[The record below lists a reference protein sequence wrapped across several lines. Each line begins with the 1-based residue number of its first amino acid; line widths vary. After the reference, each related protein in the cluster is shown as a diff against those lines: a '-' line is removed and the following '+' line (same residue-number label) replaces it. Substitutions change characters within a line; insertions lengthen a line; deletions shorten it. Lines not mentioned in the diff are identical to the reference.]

1 MSGPGRART
10 IGSNAPTEEDPMT
23 APDTAGPDLAN
34 RRRFTVAAFRATR
47 RYPGPA
53 RPRGGT
59 RTPPPPPPG
68 PARQPRPPSGGASS
82 PPPRR
87 YPGPAGTV
95 LARELLAWADFGYR
109 LGADRPLMA
118 LVDDLLE
125 TQDAAAA

>member
-1 MSGPGRART
+1 VIGADVRASSIANHRFRRT
-10 IGSNAPTEEDPMT
+10 DEETPMT

-34 RRRFTVAAFRATR
+34 RRRFTVAAFRAT
-47 RYPGPA
+47 
-53 RPRGGT
+53 
-59 RTPPPPPPG
+59 
-68 PARQPRPPSGGASS
+68 
-82 PPPRR
+82 RR

-125 TQDAAAA
+125 TTDAAAA

>member
-1 MSGPGRART
+1 
-10 IGSNAPTEEDPMT
+10 MT

-34 RRRFTVAAFRATR
+34 RRRFTVAAFRAT
-47 RYPGPA
+47 
-53 RPRGGT
+53 
-59 RTPPPPPPG
+59 
-68 PARQPRPPSGGASS
+68 
-82 PPPRR
+82 RR

-125 TQDAAAA
+125 TTDAVAA